1 MVLKVNIDFFSLI
14 FLSSLLNTIRL
25 VRFAVCVLLLNLP
38 VLADEY
44 QEYEMLNITAGQV
57 GILDDLDGSQ
67 RYGLEYRFK
76 SFSGPWDFRLIPAVG
91 AAISNNGAGFI
102 YTDLRHDFYLNRRM
116 DIDSKFWCGNL

>member
-1 MVLKVNIDFFSLI
+1 MLLKRNIDCCSLITLGFFVNIIRSVI
-14 FLSSLLNTIRL
+14 F
-25 VRFAVCVLLLNLP
+25 VVYLLLINLP
-38 VLADEY
+38 VVADEY

-57 GILDDLDGSQ
+57 GILDDLDGQ
-67 RYGLEYRFK
+67 QHYGLEYRFK